1 MISNMCLLK
10 CAPPVHGSSHHSS
23 SAPIRNKN
31 ALCIVSK
38 YSGRRGNGKGNEF
51 PRHGP
56 RFPSRF
62 PARRN
67 AFQCILYKTEGITVQ
82 SVGNAREFFFEIA
95 NFSKCLRAARLANPL
110 CKQRANRT
118 RNATWNDFDNFQ
130 IWLNYFFF
138 CPKPTRVK
146 SLLARTSED
155 FWEIFTKN
163 FRRFFFVNGTSQDEN
178 GSGTKP
184 MSNEFKVESTTI
196 CGKLKS
202 NPEENYTGNLRKTGT
217 GNNENSGNS
226 QGGRIQTAENM

>member
-1 MISNMCLLK
+1 MISNMCLLM
-10 CAPPVHGSSHHSS
+10 CAPPVHDSSHYSS

-38 YSGRRGNGKGNEF
+38 YSRRRGNGKGNEF

-67 AFQCILYKTEGITVQ
+67 AFQCILYKTERITVQ
-82 SVGNAREFFFEIA
+82 SVGNAREIFFEIA
-95 NFSKCLRAARLANPL
+95 NFSKCLRAARLANRL

-118 RNATWNDFDNFQ
+118 RNATWTILTIFKFGW
-130 IWLNYFFF
+130 IIFFF

-146 SLLARTSED
+146 SLLARTSEN

-163 FRRFFFVNGTSQDEN
+163 FRRFF
-178 GSGTKP
+178 
-184 MSNEFKVESTTI
+184 
-196 CGKLKS
+196 L
-202 NPEENYTGNLRKTGT
+202 
-217 GNNENSGNS
+217 
-226 QGGRIQTAENM
+226 